1 MHPPVFPCQPT
12 GRPGAAAFG
21 MPMPLAPLMATGD
34 VGDPTTMRTA
44 WVAAVAAVTARRPR
58 GGRSWEAEI
67 LVRTRPFVAHSA
79 LMVLLLCVW
88 AGAACRRRGVG
99 GRP

>member
-1 MHPPVFPCQPT
+1 
-12 GRPGAAAFG
+12 
-21 MPMPLAPLMATGD
+21 MPLAPLMATGD

-58 GGRSWEAEI
+58 GGRSWEAKI

-88 AGAACRRRGVG
+88 AEAACRRRGVG
-99 GRP
+99 GRPWNIGMAHHWRLIGAALCTP

>member
-1 MHPPVFPCQPT
+1 MQ
-12 GRPGAAAFG
+12 RQ
-21 MPMPLAPLMATGD
+21 
-34 VGDPTTMRTA
+34 
-44 WVAAVAAVTARRPR
+44 RRR
-58 GGRSWEAEI
+58 KYLKAEI

>member
-1 MHPPVFPCQPT
+1 
-12 GRPGAAAFG
+12 
-21 MPMPLAPLMATGD
+21 MPLAPLMATGD

-44 WVAAVAAVTARRPR
+44 WAAAVAAVTARRSR
-58 GGRSWEAEI
+58 GGRSREAEI